1 MKTTLK
7 LIILITTLI
16 FFLHTHSR
24 DNSKQYSKE
33 SKIQTVKIGAMDYP
47 PYFDFQEGNQVTG
60 IGIERVSKLFGPEV
74 KIRWVE
80 VPLVRGELALTQG
93 HIDFY
98 AAYTNDTNKYSRL
111 AFTET
116 PYMTLRPQLCGKNL
130 NSLSDDFNELNGKTI
145 LTPSSSDMIERVEG
159 LKGNRMKVDEGND
172 YVSKCLKLIKL
183 GRANYFFTATDHF
196 VSKFKSENK
205 DFNCVSVGPS
215 FDVYLSTLEDG
226 PHLSTLKSLPNKQTK
241 NSH

>member
-1 MKTTLK
+1 MKTALK

-16 FFLHTHSR
+16 FFLQTHSR
-24 DNSKQYSKE
+24 DSSKDSNI
-33 SKIQTVKIGAMDYP
+33 KIVKIGAMDYP
-47 PYFDFQEGNQVTG
+47 PYFDFQENNQVTG
-60 IGIERVSKLFGPEV
+60 IGIERVKKLFGPKVE
-74 KIRWVE
+74 IRWVE

-111 AFTET
+111 AFTER
-116 PYMTLRPQLCGKNL
+116 PYMTLRPQICGKDL
-130 NSLSDDFNELNGKTI
+130 SSLSDNFEELNGKTI

-159 LKGNRMKVDEGND
+159 LKGNQMKVDEGND

-196 VSKFKSENK
+196 VSKFKEENK
-205 DFNCVSVGPS
+205 EFNCVSIGPS

-226 PHLSTLKSLPNKQTK
+226 PHYSTLKKLPFKQAE